1 MNPEGLERLLQQVRQ
16 GQVTVEQA
24 LQRLRSL
31 PFEDLGFASLDHHRS
46 LRQGFPE
53 VVLCEGKTTA
63 QIIAIAR
70 ALIKKQGPFL
80 ATRADPSVARA
91 IRRLDRRA
99 QYYPDA
105 RIVAI
110 RASRQKQHGHI
121 LVVTAGTADVP
132 VAEEARVTAE
142 VMGSHVERLYDV
154 GVAGIHRLLGKKDRL
169 FDAQV
174 VIVAAGMDGVLPSV
188 VGGLVHC
195 PVIAVPT
202 SRGYGASFGGVAAL
216 LTMLNSCAAGVG
228 VMNIDNGFG
237 AACLAH
243 RINMLG
249 AARRAGIARQARKV
263 RYRTSGHSSRAIR
276 ACVARPAEPYFT
288 SSMPRFGQAT
298 ITVRNPFS
306 PFANSFVRTS
316 YE

>member
-1 MNPEGLERLLQQVRQ
+1 MNQEGLEQLLQQVHL
-16 GQVTVEQA
+16 GQLTVEQG

-31 PFEDLGFASLDHHRS
+31 PYEDLGFASLDHHRS

-53 VVLCEGKTTA
+53 VVLCEGKTTE
-63 QIIAIAR
+63 QVVSIAR
-70 ALIKKQGPFL
+70 ALIKKGGPFL
-80 ATRADPSVARA
+80 ATRAEPSVARA

-105 RIVAI
+105 RLVVIHPA
-110 RASRQKQHGHI
+110 RRKTQGHI

-132 VAEEARVTAE
+132 VAEEARITAE

-154 GVAGIHRLLGKKDRL
+154 GVAGIHRLLGKKVRL

-174 VIVAAGMDGVLPSV
+174 IIVVAGMDGVLPSV

-249 AARRAGIARQARKV
+249 VKRQLA
-263 RYRTSGHSSRAIR
+263 
-276 ACVARPAEPYFT
+276 
-288 SSMPRFGQAT
+288 
-298 ITVRNPFS
+298 
-306 PFANSFVRTS
+306 
-316 YE
+316 